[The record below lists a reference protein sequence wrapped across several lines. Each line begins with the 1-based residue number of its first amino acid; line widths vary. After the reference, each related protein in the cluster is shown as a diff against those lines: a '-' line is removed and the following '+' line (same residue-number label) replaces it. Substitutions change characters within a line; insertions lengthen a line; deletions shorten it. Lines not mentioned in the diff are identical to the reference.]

1 MKIKRNIVLMYAI
14 ALLQGMVFYSPIA
27 TLYRQAA
34 GVSVFQIAVIE
45 SISMALCILMELPW
59 GIVADRIGY
68 RKTMILCCGLYF
80 VSKIVFWRA
89 DGFGMFLLERA
100 LLSVVIAGL
109 SGVDVSVL
117 YLSCQE
123 EDAQGVFGVYNNL
136 GTIGMIG
143 AAGVYSLVIGER
155 YRLAGFLTVVS
166 YGLAALLA
174 LGLREVKEPRESRA
188 GGQWKQVTGVLRQV
202 FHNKRLLLLLV
213 AVALLNETHQTL
225 TVFLGQL
232 QYVRSGLD
240 AAAVGYA
247 YMAVT
252 VAGLLG
258 GFSYRLTKRIGYRR
272 LGIFLYA
279 LSAGCC
285 GLMAL
290 TANGVAAVA
299 GILLLRVCF
308 GIFQPLQ
315 TQLQNQQIRG
325 EDRATA
331 LSVNALLLDFA
342 AIFTNVAFG
351 RLAETRLPL
360 AMGLGAVFCL
370 AGMALFAMFCAPRV
384 VPPKGKKR

>member
-1 MKIKRNIVLMYAI
+1 MYAI

-34 GVSVFQIAVIE
+34 GVSVFQITLIE
-45 SISMALCILMELPW
+45 SISMGLCILMELPW

-117 YLSCQE
+117 YLSCSE
-123 EDAQGVFGVYNNL
+123 EETQGVFGVYNNL

-143 AAGVYSLVIGER
+143 AVGVYSLVIGEN
-155 YRLAGFLTVVS
+155 YRLAGLLTVIS
-166 YGLAALLA
+166 YGAAAILA
-174 LGLREVKEPRESRA
+174 LGLTEVKETRKSGPEKRKGLGTEI
-188 GGQWKQVTGVLRQV
+188 LRQIL
-202 FHNKRLLLLLV
+202 HNKRLLLLLA

-232 QYVRSGLD
+232 QYVRGGLKSAD
-240 AAAVGYA
+240 IGYV

-272 LGIFLYA
+272 LGLFLYA
-279 LSAGCC
+279 VSAGCC
-285 GLMAL
+285 ILMAL
-290 TANGVAAVA
+290 TANGAASVA

-308 GIFQPLQ
+308 SIFQPLQ
-315 TQLQNQQIRG
+315 MQLQNRQYQG

-351 RLAETRLPL
+351 SLAEVKLPL

-370 AGMALFAMFCAPRV
+370 TGMALFHLYCREQ
-384 VPPKGKKR
+384 